1 MASILR
7 YVAAPLTS
15 LAERERARLLSC
27 PPEGKPLMV
36 CPAPPHVYSRPGARG
51 EGHPDAHLR
60 VALLEGALLC
70 SLWCVAPPPPLSCC
84 SRATARKARAPLR
97 LTACASRPIS
107 VPSSLPLSLVC
118 LAADTLIDKAVAMQT
133 IGGVYANQRPT
144 EFLCLTLKL
153 LQLQPEKEILM
164 EYLTAEEFKS
174 VPPTSPL
181 LCRAAMGDD
190 FRADLA
196 RQLVP
201 SRPLGTSA
209 RSPPSTSGSRS
220 GQSRSTKSSSRSY
233 KTFARSGTAM
243 NVRLH
248 QVTSFPGRSGLRS

>member
-1 MASILR
+1 
-7 YVAAPLTS
+7 
-15 LAERERARLLSC
+15 
-27 PPEGKPLMV
+27 
-36 CPAPPHVYSRPGARG
+36 
-51 EGHPDAHLR
+51 
-60 VALLEGALLC
+60 
-70 SLWCVAPPPPLSCC
+70 
-84 SRATARKARAPLR
+84 
-97 LTACASRPIS
+97 
-107 VPSSLPLSLVC
+107 
-118 LAADTLIDKAVAMQT
+118 MQT

-181 LCRAAMGDD
+181 LYRAAMGDD

-209 RSPPSTSGSRS
+209 RSPPFTSGSRS
-220 GQSRSTKSSSRSY
+220 GQSRSTKSSSRSS

-248 QVTSFPGRSGLRS
+248 QATSFPGRSGLRS